1 MCQVGGAELLMEN
14 MVDGVGRWWSASV
27 VVVRGAIGWPCH
39 GGVCGSDRERSRVG
53 DGDGY

>member
-1 MCQVGGAELLMEN
+1 VCQVGGAELLMEN

>member
-27 VVVRGAIGWPCH
+27 VVVRGAINWLAMPW
-39 GGVCGSDRERSRVG
+39 RVG